1 MVSREKHWWLCN
13 LKFTSPIISEMLNQN
28 SGDNGVNRT
37 GPLREGSSPGRCS
50 LVRQRGPGRHPATV
64 RTKWSKTVNMIVME
78 CFFRSRPFDDEG
90 RPIREYRQRMMQ
102 EWKKHGVFEISEQR
116 LCDQARAIRKNGWLS
131 DLELENIRRMIDT
144 ESQIANEST
153 QYVEEN
159 QTEED
164 MIRAS
169 EGNEEIGIEPS
180 EIINNVTANM
190 ETIDEETH
198 HIIDNLNDIITS
210 NRNAD
215 GISFKKI
222 DMKILNQTKAKMN
235 RAIELIETKNIT
247 QTNNL
252 IKAAGVWVADQL
264 GLKKYEGGKKKDP
277 RWKRR
282 IEGDI
287 KHLKKDINILERVK
301 KDQVGA
307 RKEGKAKMIVE
318 KYRVKRKGLATVI
331 EELKHRILAKAA
343 KIARYEQRVH
353 QYRINRLF
361 KVDQRRVY
369 NEFNGQ
375 MGSNKGDIPNTEES
389 RKFWSGIWSVKKEHN
404 KKADWLSDLKKEMV
418 NLEQQNVVI
427 NEEKVKKHCRKMPNW
442 KAPGHDGVQ
451 GFWITRLNKI
461 HGRIAAQLNE
471 ILEGTKEIPA
481 WMTYG
486 RTVLCQKDAAK
497 GNSVENFRPI
507 TCLPLMWKLL
517 TGIVSEDIYC
527 FMENENLFPEE
538 QKGCRRKSRGTKDQ
552 LLIDKAVL
560 KHCRKRRAN
569 LAMAWIDYKK
579 HMILYHIAGL

>member
-1 MVSREKHWWLCN
+1 M
-13 LKFTSPIISEMLNQN
+13 
-28 SGDNGVNRT
+28 
-37 GPLREGSSPGRCS
+37 
-50 LVRQRGPGRHPATV
+50 
-64 RTKWSKTVNMIVME
+64 
-78 CFFRSRPFDDEG
+78 
-90 RPIREYRQRMMQ
+90 
-102 EWKKHGVFEISEQR
+102 
-116 LCDQARAIRKNGWLS
+116 
-131 DLELENIRRMIDT
+131 RRMIDT

-169 EGNEEIGIEPS
+169 EGNEEIGIEPN

-198 HIIDNLNDIITS
+198 HIIDKLNDIIIS

-222 DMKILNQTKAKMN
+222 DMKILKQTIAKVN
-235 RAIELIETKNIT
+235 RVIELIETKNIT
-247 QTNNL
+247 QTNNF

-277 RWKRR
+277 WWKRR

-287 KHLKKDINILERVK
+287 KHLKKDITILERVK

-331 EELKHRILAKAA
+331 EELKQRILAKAA
-343 KIARYEQRVH
+343 KIARFEQRVH

-427 NEEKVKKHCRKMPNW
+427 NEEKVKKQCRKMPNW

-451 GFWITRLNKI
+451 GFWIKRLNKI

-471 ILEGTKEIPA
+471 ILEGTKEIPV

-527 FMENENLFPEE
+527 FMFYG
-538 QKGCRRKSRGTKDQ
+538 K
-552 LLIDKAVL
+552 
-560 KHCRKRRAN
+560 
-569 LAMAWIDYKK
+569 
-579 HMILYHIAGL
+579 